1 MAVRKRTPAR
11 RKTTTVRKKP
21 TRFKSD
27 ANTQTGAR
35 PVASGAPQ
43 KGTRGA
49 RSTTTTTTR
58 KRRTVKKAT
67 PKKTTARK
75 TGSKKI
81 ILSAKNQKTAEKL
94 YKMSDKKAAKT
105 AAKIEAK
112 KTSAKKIPKGRV
124 GALIAG
130 GATLIGGLS
139 ALRNKPKTF
148 GEAFKKARKS
158 KGPNAT
164 FTYKGK
170 KYSTV
175 TKDQIKKAGYS
186 NLRDYL
192 NAQKK
197 KK

>member
-1 MAVRKRTPAR
+1 MAVRKRTPAK
-11 RKTTTVRKKP
+11 RK
-21 TRFKSD
+21 
-27 ANTQTGAR
+27 
-35 PVASGAPQ
+35 
-43 KGTRGA
+43 
-49 RSTTTTTTR
+49 TTTTR
-58 KRRTVKKAT
+58 KKPISPAAQARNRKAPPKTGVKKPT

-75 TGSKKI
+75 TGLKKI
-81 ILSAKNQKTAEKL
+81 TLSPKNQKTAEKL
-94 YKMSDKKAAKT
+94 YKMSDKKAAKFAA
-105 AAKIEAK
+105 AAKTAAK
-112 KTSAKKIPKGRV
+112 KTSKRIKPKGRT

-130 GATLIGGLS
+130 GA
-139 ALRNKPKTF
+139 ALLTSLGVLNNKPKTF